1 MRILVRLALAFVL
14 ICLFGSGQAV
24 QVVRYAQQTAGSAT
38 GELFVEELSA
48 GPLKVR
54 TPSHPGLHIGIKRMG
69 DRSLIRLVAAG
80 PPVGVAELKVVLKQG
95 DSEIPFRIPLAVEK
109 RKSPPGPGS
118 VPVLRKPQEPGDM
131 VQAVPAAER
140 QAKPVTASAAP
151 ALTTPGQAR
160 KATEPKHT
168 REKATVTAMTEKQE
182 KIEPVC
188 PYLVVRKGSLMENV
202 ERLIAQCG
210 YRMGTWYPGNSE
222 DLVDWIV
229 KRDKHTK
236 NSEGVTGLLA
246 MLEREYNLT
255 GVMRTDGKDK
265 YIDFYESGGQ

>member
-24 QVVRYAQQTAGSAT
+24 QVVRYAQQAAGSAT
-38 GELFVEELSA
+38 GELFVDELSA

-54 TPSHPGLHIGIKRMG
+54 TPSHPGLHVGIKRMG

-80 PPVGVAELKVVLKQG
+80 PPIGVAELKVVLKQG
-95 DSEIPFRIPLAVEK
+95 DSEFPFRIPLAVENK
-109 RKSPPGPGS
+109 KKKSPPGSGS

-131 VQAVPAAER
+131 EQAVPAAKQ
-140 QAKPVTASAAP
+140 QAKPTTASAAP
-151 ALTTPGQAR
+151 ALPDRVKHRTT
-160 KATEPKHT
+160 
-168 REKATVTAMTEKQE
+168 
-182 KIEPVC
+182 VC

-202 ERLIAQCG
+202 ERLTAQCG
-210 YRMGTWYPGNSE
+210 HRLGSWYPGNSE

-236 NSEGVTGLLA
+236 NSEGVNGLLA
-246 MLEREYNLT
+246 MLEKEYNLT

-265 YIDFYESGGQ
+265 YIDFYESGGH